1 MLFRAV
7 VSHSIVRQCQFVVT
21 CASRGLLVNQCM
33 MSRVGLQIE
42 LQGTLRLRT
51 VLGEGTNQTKA
62 WTTRSDQV
70 P

>member
-42 LQGTLRLRT
+42 LRETQQT
-51 VLGEGTNQTKA
+51 VFGRGDDSDNSQS
-62 WTTRSDQV
+62 RSDQV
-70 P
+70 H